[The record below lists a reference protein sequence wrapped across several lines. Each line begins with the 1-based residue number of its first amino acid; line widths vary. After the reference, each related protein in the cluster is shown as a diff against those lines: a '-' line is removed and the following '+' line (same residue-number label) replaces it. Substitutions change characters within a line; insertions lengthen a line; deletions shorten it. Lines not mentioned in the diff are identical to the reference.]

1 MANDTDNQK
10 TTLAQLLVQ
19 YLTNTK
25 PWILVVHLLWLASV
39 CVILSVTYIGAFHT
53 TDLINFYQEAHNIK
67 NFNTNLILSAKQ
79 DRAIN
84 DILDE
89 LVVRTHANR
98 AYIFRYHNGLAAV
111 SGVPFFFQTN
121 THEVIAPGTARVIQF
136 EQHIPASI
144 NLAISNQFLANKCA
158 TVAQADGDKDS
169 QNYYFY
175 QVRAAKS
182 LIRCPI
188 FMNNGDLFGFVGI
201 DYLAKQDETT
211 LETALSQ
218 VRVQSNAL
226 AGVFATKQ

>member
-144 NLAISNQFLANKCA
+144 NLAISNQFLVNKCA

-201 DYLAKQDETT
+201 DYLLKQDETA
-211 LETALSQ
+211 LENALSQ

>member
-1 MANDTDNQK
+1 MANDADNQK

-25 PWILVVHLLWLASV
+25 PWVLLVHLLWLASV

>member
-201 DYLAKQDETT
+201 DYLLKQDETA
-211 LETALSQ
+211 LENALSQ